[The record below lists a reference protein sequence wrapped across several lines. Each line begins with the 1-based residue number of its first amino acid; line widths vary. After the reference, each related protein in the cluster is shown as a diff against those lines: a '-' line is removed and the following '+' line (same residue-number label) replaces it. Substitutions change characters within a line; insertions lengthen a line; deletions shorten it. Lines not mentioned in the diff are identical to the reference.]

1 MIITIAR
8 QCGCDGDT
16 VGKMLSEIYNIP
28 LYDKHN
34 IIKIA
39 RSSGIYDS
47 MPNFFAE
54 KPINS
59 FLYAIAEGEGETSVF
74 DIPIKALRQT
84 IGNNSCVLIG
94 RCGNY
99 ALRNQKDVY
108 RIFLSGNRQQRI
120 RNIAST
126 HNISEHDA
134 EKIVDK
140 TDNRRMSFQKYY
152 TGEEW
157 GSAENYD
164 LCIDVS
170 RIGIENTVKLI
181 QNYIFFATI
190 GNE

>member
-16 VGKMLSEIYNIP
+16 VGKLLSEIYNIP

-108 RIFLSGNRQQRI
+108 RIFLSGNKQQRI

-126 HNISEHDA
+126 HNISKHDA

-140 TDNRRMSFQKYY
+140 TDKRRMSFHRRRMGQ
-152 TGEEW
+152 
-157 GSAENYD
+157 
-164 LCIDVS
+164 C
-170 RIGIENTVKLI
+170 RKLR
-181 QNYIFFATI
+181 FMH
-190 GNE
+190 